1 MPDLPT
7 GTVTFVFSDLE
18 GSTKLLKQLGDE
30 GYAAM
35 LATHRQLVRETFA
48 EHGGSEIDTQGDA
61 FFYSFSRA
69 RAAVAACVEVQRRH
83 EAHEWPQGV
92 KVRVRLG
99 LHTGEPVVGEE
110 GYTGLDVVRAARI
123 AADGKGGQ
131 ILLSEATR
139 AIVGDD
145 LPQGVGVRE
154 LGERTLKDIDR
165 PEPLYELVYAD
176 DAPEPE
182 TDLEPSGAGST
193 AMTADEDDLDPTN
206 VRTWLGIAKRAI
218 REGDNFDPGP
228 LIEQR
233 VLRQIEANMQ
243 RSDQRRATRDADKH
257 DKHKDKRRSE
267 PPGMPDLSD
276 VPGIAAMPG
285 MSGLTPPP
293 TSKSSKNSVADD
305 IDRLRTL
312 HDQGALTDEQYAK
325 AVDRVLGE
333 S

>member
-18 GSTKLLKQLGDE
+18 GSTKLLKLLGDE

-83 EAHEWPQGV
+83 EAQEWPQGV

-145 LPQGVGVRE
+145 LPEGVGVRE

-176 DAPEPE
+176 EEVEPMSNAGIEPAAQPEE
-182 TDLEPSGAGST
+182 
-193 AMTADEDDLDPTN
+193 DLDPTN
-206 VRTWLGIAKRAI
+206 IGTWLGIAKRAI

-228 LIEQR
+228 MIEQR

-243 RSDQRRATRDADKH
+243 RSDARRATRDAE
-257 DKHKDKRRSE
+257 KHKDKKRSQ

-285 MSGLTPPP
+285 MAGPASPPQI
-293 TSKSSKNSVADD
+293 KGAKNSVADE
-305 IDRLRTL
+305 IDRLRAL

-325 AVDRVLGE
+325 AVDRVLSGG
-333 S
+333 

>member
-30 GYAAM
+30 GYARM
-35 LATHRQLVRETFA
+35 LATHRQIVRETFG

-69 RAAVAACVEVQRRH
+69 RAAVAACVDVQRRH
-83 EAHEWPQGV
+83 ETQEWPNDV

-145 LPQGVGVRE
+145 LPTGTGVRE

-165 PEPLYELVYAD
+165 PEPLYELVY
-176 DAPEPE
+176 
-182 TDLEPSGAGST
+182 G
-193 AMTADEDDLDPTN
+193 ADEESEAPPAETAVSPVDDDLDPTN
-206 VRTWLGIAKRAI
+206 IGSWLNIARRAI

-233 VLRQIEANMQ
+233 VLRQIEANME
-243 RSDQRRATRDADKH
+243 RSEARRAEKH
-257 DKHKDKRRSE
+257 AGRHKGKGKTPDI
-267 PPGMPDLSD
+267 PGVPDLSEL
-276 VPGIAAMPG
+276 PE
-285 MSGLTPPP
+285 PPQ
-293 TSKSSKNSVADD
+293 KARAKKSVADE

-312 HDQGALTDEQYAK
+312 RDQGALSDEQYNR
-325 AVDRVLGE
+325 AVDRVLAEG
-333 S
+333 

>member
-35 LATHRQLVRETFA
+35 LATHRQIVRETFS

-83 EAHEWPQGV
+83 ESREWPQGV
-92 KVRVRLG
+92 RVRVRLG

-165 PEPLYELVYAD
+165 PEPLYELVYAEE
-176 DAPEPE
+176 ASEPEPE
-182 TDLEPSGAGST
+182 ST
-193 AMTADEDDLDPTN
+193 EALTSAPIDGDDDLDPTN
-206 VRTWLGIAKRAI
+206 VRTWLGIAKRAM
-218 REGDNFDPGP
+218 REGDKFDPGP
-228 LIEQR
+228 MIEQR

-243 RSDQRRATRDADKH
+243 RSDARRAQKDAQ
-257 DKHKDKRRSE
+257 KHKDKGPRGE
-267 PPGMPDLSD
+267 VPGLPDLSD
-276 VPGIAAMPG
+276 VPGISAIP
-285 MSGLTPPP
+285 GLTGMPQPPQ
-293 TSKSSKNSVADD
+293 SASSKASVTDQ

-312 HDQGALTDEQYAK
+312 HEQGALTDDQYAK

>member
-1 MPDLPT
+1 
-7 GTVTFVFSDLE
+7 
-18 GSTKLLKQLGDE
+18 
-30 GYAAM
+30 M

-83 EAHEWPQGV
+83 EAQEWPQGV
-92 KVRVRLG
+92 QVRVRLG

-176 DAPEPE
+176 EAA
-182 TDLEPSGAGST
+182 EPSRRLTSGRRA
-193 AMTADEDDLDPTN
+193 AVAAEEDDLDPTN

-228 LIEQR
+228 MIEQR

-243 RSDQRRATRDADKH
+243 RSDARRTARDA
-257 DKHKDKRRSE
+257 DKHKDKRRTE

-276 VPGIAAMPG
+276 VPGIASIPG
-285 MSGLTPPP
+285 MSVLPPP
-293 TSKSSKNSVADD
+293 QQIKTSKNSVADD
-305 IDRLRTL
+305 IDRLRKL

>member
-83 EAHEWPQGV
+83 ESHEWPQDV

-165 PEPLYELVYAD
+165 PEPLYELVYAEES
-176 DAPEPE
+176 PEPE
-182 TDLEPSGAGST
+182 AELTDALTSDPQD
-193 AMTADEDDLDPTN
+193 DEDDLDPTN
-206 VRTWLGIAKRAI
+206 VSTWLGIAKRAI
-218 REGDNFDPGP
+218 REGDKFDPGP
-228 LIEQR
+228 MIEQR

-243 RSDQRRATRDADKH
+243 RSDARRAEKQADKE
-257 DKHKDKRRSE
+257 KTGKKDRGAM
-267 PPGMPDLSD
+267 PPGVPDWVLAGSD
-276 VPGIAAMPG
+276 VPGIPG
-285 MSGLTPPP
+285 ASSRPPQIQA
-293 TSKSSKNSVADD
+293 SKKSVADE
-305 IDRLRTL
+305 IDRLRAL